1 MKQIGERIK
10 AARISKNLTQGQFAK
25 LVGAKTGSV
34 VSAWE
39 MGVSKPDCERLS
51 AICTVLGVT
60 PDMLLGFES
69 DSATPTEMIAVR
81 KYRILDERGKT
92 VVDAVLNTEYEI
104 ACEAQSKKK
113 KRVIRIDYYAMP
125 VSAGTGTFLDSEEA
139 EDFYVPECEEAEEA
153 DFVIYVADASR
164 ELDENDED
172 VISMIQ
178 EKKAVVLLNK
188 SDLLM
193 KVTKEELEQRTGKQ
207 VFVISAKEE
216 MGLEAFITAVEAMFY
231 QGLIDTKE
239 EVFITN
245 LRHKQALLE
254 AKESLCKVIESLDL
268 DMPEDFYAI
277 DLMNAYQ
284 MLGEIIGEAVDEDLI
299 DTIFKEFCMGK

>member
-113 KRVIRIDYYAMP
+113 KRMIKLDYYTMP
-125 VSAGTGTFLDSEEA
+125 ASAGTGIFLDSEEA
-139 EDFYVPECEEAEEA
+139 EVPECAEAEEA
-153 DFVIYVADASR
+153 DFVLSVSGDSMEPTFHDGDKIFVCKQDAIDIGEIGIFIINGDAYVK
-164 ELDENDED
+164 ELGTGKLLSHN
-172 VISMIQ
+172 
-178 EKKAVVLLNK
+178 EKYRPIPFK
-188 SDLLM
+188 SDDSIYCCGRVLG
-193 KVTKEELEQRTGKQ
+193 V
-207 VFVISAKEE
+207 
-216 MGLEAFITAVEAMFY
+216 VE
-231 QGLIDTKE
+231 GVK
-239 EVFITN
+239 
-245 LRHKQALLE
+245 
-254 AKESLCKVIESLDL
+254 
-268 DMPEDFYAI
+268 
-277 DLMNAYQ
+277 
-284 MLGEIIGEAVDEDLI
+284 
-299 DTIFKEFCMGK
+299 

>member
-139 EDFYVPECEEAEEA
+139 EDLYVPECEEAEEA
-153 DFVIYVADASR
+153 DFVLRVSGDSMEPTFHDGDKIYVCKQSAIDVGDIGIFIINGDAYVK
-164 ELDENDED
+164 ELSNGKL
-172 VISMIQ
+172 ISHN
-178 EKKAVVLLNK
+178 EKYKPISLK
-188 SDLLM
+188 SDDSIYCCGRVLG
-193 KVTKEELEQRTGKQ
+193 V
-207 VFVISAKEE
+207 V
-216 MGLEAFITAVEAMFY
+216 
-231 QGLIDTKE
+231 D
-239 EVFITN
+239 
-245 LRHKQALLE
+245 AL
-254 AKESLCKVIESLDL
+254 K
-268 DMPEDFYAI
+268 
-277 DLMNAYQ
+277 
-284 MLGEIIGEAVDEDLI
+284 
-299 DTIFKEFCMGK
+299 